1 MAALAILQ
9 NLVPFSFVLA
19 VKLASNRVPGN

>member
-19 VKLASNRVPGN
+19 VKLASNRDIVD